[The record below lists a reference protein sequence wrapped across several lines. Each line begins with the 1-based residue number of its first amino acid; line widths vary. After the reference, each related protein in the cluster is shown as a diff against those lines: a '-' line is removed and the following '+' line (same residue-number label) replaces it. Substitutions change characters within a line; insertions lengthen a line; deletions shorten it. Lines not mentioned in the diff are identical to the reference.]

1 MIEPPTNAKLIKFS
15 KHLFW
20 YDNDGILCGKSLAG
34 ESSEL
39 KDIKEFMEYFI
50 TTLNGTKICILVDF
64 SNVSTSNKEIREY
77 VNNEFPKIT
86 KSLAMISKTPLG
98 RMMANLFFNL
108 KKQPY
113 PTKMF
118 EDELRAKGWL
128 KKFL

>member
-1 MIEPPTNAKLIKFS
+1 
-15 KHLFW
+15 
-20 YDNDGILCGKSLAG
+20 
-34 ESSEL
+34 
-39 KDIKEFMEYFI
+39 MEYFI